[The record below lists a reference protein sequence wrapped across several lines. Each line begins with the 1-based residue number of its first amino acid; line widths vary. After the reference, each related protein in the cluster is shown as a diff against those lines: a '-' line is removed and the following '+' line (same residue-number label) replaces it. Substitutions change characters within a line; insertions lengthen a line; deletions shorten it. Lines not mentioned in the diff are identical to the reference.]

1 MQTQNQK
8 PLRIAAAVCLAACA
22 TMQGQ
27 ALGDQGQIYGRFD
40 VGANFMND
48 IEVDGAGV
56 DLEFDTG
63 VRFDFAGGYKITSA
77 FAVELEVGLAYNSV
91 DTISGSF
98 YGDDYD
104 VDLSDTALDLD
115 LYQIPMLVNLSYTIP
130 LNSRIKPFIG
140 VGVGG
145 LAAIASA
152 EMYGFEED
160 ESTFAFAY
168 QAFAGVSYQISN
180 NADIG
185 LIYKFMGSSDLDFDS
200 FETDGIG
207 AHMIGL
213 NLEWRF

>member
-1 MQTQNQK
+1 
-8 PLRIAAAVCLAACA
+8 
-22 TMQGQ
+22 MQGQ
-27 ALGDQGQIYGRFD
+27 ALGDQGQVYGRFD

-48 IEVDGAGV
+48 LKVDNTGI

-63 VRFDFAGGYKITSA
+63 VRFDFAGGYKITDA
-77 FAVELEVGLAYNSV
+77 FAVELEVGFAYNSV
-91 DTISGSF
+91 DSFNFHYGQDYEADISD
-98 YGDDYD
+98 YG
-104 VDLSDTALDLD
+104 LDFD

-130 LNSRIKPFIG
+130 LNSKIKPFVG

-160 ESTFAFAY
+160 ESAFAFAY
-168 QAFAGVSYQISN
+168 QAFAGVNYQISN
-180 NADIG
+180 NVDIG